1 MIIKIFDTKFS
12 KYVARWYK
20 TDTNHV
26 PAQSVLQPIDS
37 ILKQFLNKKD
47 PTLQEIISQ
56 NNNKNPKIIKI
67 RFSRT

>member
-1 MIIKIFDTKFS
+1 M
-12 KYVARWYK
+12 YVVRWYK

-47 PTLQEIISQ
+47 PTLQETTSQ
-56 NNNKNPKIIKI
+56 NLYCCTQCLILSKTLSP
-67 RFSRT
+67 REVG